1 MVRPPRFPLATL
13 PTPLTRA
20 EHLADAVGSPVEL
33 LVKRDDLIGFGVA
46 AGKTRAL
53 EFLLGEALAHR
64 CDVLVTGGSASSNF
78 CPAAALA
85 ARRAGL
91 DCELLMSGDL
101 AGSANVELSRRARA
115 HLNELGEGDRSRI
128 DAAISD
134 RAAELVAAGRKPY
147 AMPRGG
153 STPVGAVGF
162 ARAAEELAY
171 QLDASPALVVIPI
184 GSGGSCAGLLA
195 GSKGWPLLGVSVSR
209 PAPEITE
216 IVHRLAGECAALLGR
231 SAPDRSRLEI
241 VDGRGPGFGVAS
253 PADRDAAALA
263 LETEGL
269 LLDHTYTAKS
279 LAALLPRLRDVRS
292 GPVVYWH
299 TGGLATT
306 ISEYQRPKG
315 GHDELA

>member
-1 MVRPPRFPLATL
+1 MVRPPRFPLATM

-53 EFLLGEALAHR
+53 EFLLGDALAHR

-101 AGSANVELSRRARA
+101 SGSVNVELSRRARA
-115 HLNELGEGDRSRI
+115 DLRELGEGDRSRI
-128 DAAISD
+128 DAAVAD
-134 RAAELVAAGRKPY
+134 RAAELAAAGRRPY

-153 STPVGAVGF
+153 STAVGAVGF
-162 ARAAEELAY
+162 AHAAEELRY
-171 QLDASPALVVIPI
+171 QLDARPALVVIPI

-195 GSKGWPLLGVSVSR
+195 GSKDWPLLGVSVSR

-216 IVHRLAGECAALLGR
+216 IVHRLARECAALLGR
-231 SAPDRSRLEI
+231 SAPNVGRLEI
-241 VDGRGPGFGVAS
+241 VDGRGPGFGVAAA
-253 PADRDAAALA
+253 ADRDAAALA
-263 LETEGL
+263 LRTEGL

-279 LAALLPRLRDVRS
+279 LAALLPRLRALRS

-299 TGGLATT
+299 TGGLATA
-306 ISEYQRPKG
+306 IGEYRRPQG